1 MLESAERRV
10 VELEAPL
17 QAPAVTNKIAV
28 LPSLVELYLTDLKG
42 SLGRDTERA
51 RSLLAKLIG
60 QVTLRRN
67 GQRLVSE
74 LQGNL
79 SGLLE
84 LDNQPLYKGGS
95 GGPILIVSAVPAP
108 RGQLGGLGSPAGA
121 ATQSSR
127 RRVPSTQTSHTA
139 TPNSSVVVVG
149 ANRSS

>member
-10 VELEAPL
+10 AELEAPL

-67 GQRLVSE
+67 GQRLVAE

-108 RGQLGGLGSPAGA
+108 RGQLGGLGSQPGPQPNRHAGGYRPRK
-121 ATQSSR
+121 R
-127 RRVPSTQTSHTA
+127 RTRPPQTRALWWSA
-139 TPNSSVVVVG
+139 PIG
-149 ANRSS
+149 AH